1 MQPRDAWHRAGT
13 FLPVERAGPVLKVN
27 SRGKHNASLQTSQE
41 AVQLRGQMFR
51 FTGQCVGA
59 VRWQIA
65 WEPRPR
71 GWGWGV
77 PHHLPHLLS
86 VRGSLLPP
94 RATHP
99 HQAIAA
105 IHTACNYFP
114 GGSDGKESAC
124 NAGDP
129 GLIPR
134 SGRFPAGGHGN
145 PLQYPCLENPMDRGA
160 WWAAVH
166 GVAKDSDTT

>member
-86 VRGSLLPP
+86 RLEALVPSHYSRVTTRSSSL
-94 RATHP
+94 RAGRP
-99 HQAIAA
+99 D
-105 IHTACNYFP
+105 FP
-114 GGSDGKESAC
+114 GTAREA
-124 NAGDP
+124 P
-129 GLIPR
+129 
-134 SGRFPAGGHGN
+134 
-145 PLQYPCLENPMDRGA
+145 
-160 WWAAVH
+160 
-166 GVAKDSDTT
+166 

>member
-1 MQPRDAWHRAGT
+1 MAD
-13 FLPVERAGPVLKVN
+13 
-27 SRGKHNASLQTSQE
+27 
-41 AVQLRGQMFR
+41 
-51 FTGQCVGA
+51 CVGA
-59 VRWQIA
+59 PAQ
-65 WEPRPR
+65 
-71 GWGWGV
+71 GV
-77 PHHLPHLLS
+77 GEGGASSPPTLLS
-86 VRGSLLPP
+86 ARGSLLPP
-94 RATHP
+94 RAAHL

-124 NAGDP
+124 NAADP

-160 WWAAVH
+160 WWATVLGA
-166 GVAKDSDTT
+166 AKSGT